1 MTPEAKVK
9 KKIRTVLEKCG
20 AYYAMPVT
28 GGYGA
33 SGVPDFLICIKGR
46 FVAVEAK
53 AGTNKPTALQVSNMK
68 RIEDAGG
75 LSIVINEH
83 NVDQLE
89 TILRGM
95 SYEN

>member
-9 KKIRTVLEKCG
+9 KKIRAVLEKCG

-46 FVAVEAK
+46 FIAVEAK

-68 RIEDAGG
+68 RIEGAGG
-75 LSIVINEH
+75 LAIVINEH

-89 TILRGM
+89 TILRGI

>member
-1 MTPEAKVK
+1 M
-9 KKIRTVLEKCG
+9 LEKCG
-20 AYYAMPVT
+20 AYYAMPLT

-53 AGTNKPTALQVSNMK
+53 AGINKPTALQVSNMK

-75 LSIVINEH
+75 LAIVINEH